1 MQVVSSVIAAWS
13 DVSHSSHS
21 GPGGLNSV
29 TSVVATLNVGYFWMF
44 ANCLTSAAYVRIFYL
59 TRRKSTVLKSLL
71 LLGFGDAE
79 ENQSDWFL

>member
-13 DVSHSSHS
+13 DLSHLPPS

-44 ANCLTSAAYVRIFYL
+44 ANCLTSATYVRIFDK
-59 TRRKSTVLKSLL
+59 RRRSTVLIPLL
-71 LLGFGDAE
+71 LIGFGDAE
-79 ENQSDWFL
+79 ENQSDRFL